1 MSESRSQPITT
12 PFDASST
19 AAQVADGLDLHGK
32 RAVVTGSSS
41 GIGVETARALAAQGA
56 EVTLGVRNL
65 ASGQRVADS
74 IAKGTGIS
82 VLVIH
87 VDLTELASAQRFTA
101 AWDGPLHILINNA
114 GVVGDQV
121 AHVRT
126 VAAFERAADDSLVF
140 RAYGSVTAARRAI
153 DLQQVYA
160 ALDLGSGRPLGTRF
174 RTSGT

>member
-1 MSESRSQPITT
+1 MSESRSQLITT

-56 EVTLGVRNL
+56 EVTLAIRNL

-82 VLVIH
+82 VLVTH
-87 VDLTELASAQRFTA
+87 VDLTELASVQRFTA

-114 GVVGDQV
+114 GVM
-121 AHVRT
+121 APPSRELRRC
-126 VAAFERAADDSLVF
+126 ARAA
-140 RAYGSVTAARRAI
+140 GSRSVCRIRSRSG
-153 DLQQVYA
+153 
-160 ALDLGSGRPLGTRF
+160 GSGGECRRPRTRCCRLRDQGGPCGVP
-174 RTSGT
+174 RT